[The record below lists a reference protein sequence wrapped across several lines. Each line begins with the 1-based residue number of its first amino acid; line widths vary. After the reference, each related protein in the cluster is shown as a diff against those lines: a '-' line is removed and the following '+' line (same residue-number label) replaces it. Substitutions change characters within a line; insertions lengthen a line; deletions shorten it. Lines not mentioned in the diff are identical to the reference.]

1 MRTFYIP
8 LLMLFM
14 IAACNHRPQTAIP
27 EWIPYD
33 ESEEIAANA
42 DHESVRMRFKLI
54 QSRVLDKNELWK
66 VVEPQLGDFTE
77 EVYEKLKPLILGQDI
92 PTLQSHIRT
101 GELTYEQLTQWYLY
115 RIVKFENDRGKM
127 LNAIV
132 AINPGAVKEA
142 RARDKELARFL
153 ARDRRIEGQEAP
165 ALHLIFGMPVLVKD
179 NIGVEGMPTTAGAHV
194 LKDNFTQDAAIIT
207 NIRNRGGI
215 ILGKTNL
222 SEWAN
227 YLFNGGP
234 NGFSAI
240 GGQTLNAYGRRIFDT
255 GGSSSGSGVAMAAGY
270 AAACIGTETSGSI
283 LSPSG
288 KSSVVGLK
296 PTVGLLDRSGIVPLA
311 GTLDTPGPMA
321 GTVVDDAILLSAMAD
336 ESLEQDPWLTGFIR
350 SLDPAMAGEGS
361 LQDEGK
367 GLTAER
373 ETGFPEG
380 IRFGVNKKLLE
391 NPLYKEQAEIL
402 TSLGGIAIEFEPIE
416 IDLSGFDT
424 LLSGDM
430 KIDLPA
436 YLDQYA
442 PDFLTIRTIGEIVA
456 YNDLDSLVRIPYGQ
470 AIFEEMAA
478 LEITPEA
485 LGQLRERLQQEG
497 RRYFETPMDAYQL
510 DIILSVDNL
519 EAAYAAAANF
529 PCLIVPMGYTE
540 KWGPTGLT
548 FIARSYEE
556 RKLLQIGYAFEHAT
570 LARRMPEGYQ

>member
-1 MRTFYIP
+1 MRAFNIS
-8 LLMLFM
+8 LLILFM
-14 IAACNHRPQTAIP
+14 LTACIQRPQAVIP

-33 ESEEIAANA
+33 ESEEVAGNA
-42 DHESVRMRFKLI
+42 DHGSERMRFRLI
-54 QSRVLDKNELWK
+54 QSQVLDKNELWR
-66 VVEPQLGDFTE
+66 VIEPQLNNFTE
-77 EVYEKLKPLILGQDI
+77 EVYQRLKPLILGQDI
-92 PTLQSHIRT
+92 PTLQSHICS
-101 GELTYEQLTQWYLY
+101 GELSYEQLTQWYLY
-115 RIVKFENDRGKM
+115 RVAKFENDRNKM

-132 AINPGAVKEA
+132 AINPNAVKEA
-142 RARDKELARFL
+142 RSRDKTLAKHM
-153 ARDRRIEGQEAP
+153 ARSRRIDRQEAP
-165 ALHLIFGMPVLVKD
+165 ALHLIFGMPILVKD

-194 LKDNFTQDAAIIT
+194 LKDNFTKDAAFIA

-321 GTVVDDAILLSAMAD
+321 GSVVDNAILIWAMAD
-336 ESLEQDPWLTGFIR
+336 QNLEQDQWFTGLIR
-350 SLDPAMAGEGS
+350 RLEPTMAGEESPQEQGTT
-361 LQDEGK
+361 LPK
-367 GLTAER
+367 GM
-373 ETGFPEG
+373 
-380 IRFGVNKKLLE
+380 RFGVNKKLLG
-391 NPLYKEQAEIL
+391 NPLYKEQADIL
-402 TSLGGIAIEFEPIE
+402 TSLGGIAVEFEPIE
-416 IDLSGFDT
+416 IDLSCFGT

-436 YLDQYA
+436 YLDQNA
-442 PDFLTIRTIGEIVA
+442 PDLLTIRTIGEIVS
-456 YNDLDSLVRIPYGQ
+456 YNSQDSSVRIPYGQ
-470 AIFEEMAA
+470 AIFKEMAA

-485 LGQLRERLQQEG
+485 LGQLRERLRHEG

-510 DIILSVDNL
+510 DVILSVDNL

-529 PCLIVPMGYTE
+529 PCLIAPMGYTE
-540 KWGPTGLT
+540 NEGPTGLT
-548 FIARSYEE
+548 FIARPFEE
-556 RKLLQIGYAFEHAT
+556 SRLLQIGYAFEQAT
-570 LARRMPEGYQ
+570 RVRKLPEGYK